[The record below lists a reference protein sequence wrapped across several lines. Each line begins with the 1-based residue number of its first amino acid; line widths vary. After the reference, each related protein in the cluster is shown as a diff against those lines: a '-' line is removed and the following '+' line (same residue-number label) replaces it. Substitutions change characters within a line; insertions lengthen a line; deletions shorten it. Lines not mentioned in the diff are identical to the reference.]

1 MPLPKDILV
10 SRLRNELAQC
20 SKYLKISLDTS
31 NERLDHYPVEFDIE
45 LHNTPGPVRENGKVV
60 TRYNHGFRI
69 IVSANYPFEKPSVIW
84 KTPLFHP
91 NIMLPEDG
99 GHVCTK
105 LLSDWSFNS
114 TILSFVK
121 GIESLLMAPNGE
133 SPFGTSSC
141 TEAAAYFNCATRPL
155 PIVTPTLPK
164 VVRM

>member
-1 MPLPKDILV
+1 MPLPKDILI

-20 SKYLKISLDTS
+20 SRYLKTSLDTS
-31 NERLDHYPVEFDIE
+31 NERLDHCPLEFDIE
-45 LHNTPGPVRENGKVV
+45 LHNTPGPVWENGKVV
-60 TRYNHGFRI
+60 TRYNHRFII

-141 TEAAAYFNCATRPL
+141 TEAAAYFNSSTKTL

-164 VVRM
+164 VVRK